1 MDTQLVLVHI
11 HHCLLVQQ
19 FNIQLQHSANPLLP
33 VNDEQDICNPTV
45 NIILQL
51 KCQLRSLSTYY
62 QLQLHQ
68 YPLQVN
74 FNFNINFH
82 LNIKFHAKWM
92 SDGHLTSMIVKLIFE
107 SIHRNSRILHAS
119 DTSLLHD
126 SLKFEYM
133 ARALIIKFHIPHS
146 ISFRSTARKM
156 FKL

>member
-82 LNIKFHAKWM
+82 LSIKFNAKWM
-92 SDGHLTSMIVKLIFE
+92 SDGHLTSMSNWYLNPFTGTREFFIPVVPRGFMVHWSSHIWPGRLF
-107 SIHRNSRILHAS
+107 
-119 DTSLLHD
+119 
-126 SLKFEYM
+126 
-133 ARALIIKFHIPHS
+133 IKFHLPHS
-146 ISFRSTARKM
+146 ISFRSTARKI